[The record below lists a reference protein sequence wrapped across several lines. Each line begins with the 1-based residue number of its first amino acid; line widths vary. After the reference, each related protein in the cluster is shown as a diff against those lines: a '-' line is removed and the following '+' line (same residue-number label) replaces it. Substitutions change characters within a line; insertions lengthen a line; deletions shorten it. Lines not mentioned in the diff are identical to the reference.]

1 MIFSVKG
8 HVEKIINGTKT
19 QTRRK
24 SPAYIVG
31 KTYAVQLG
39 RNKPGIKEGRILI
52 LAKWEETVFDNLDR
66 GGATIFWISATDAT
80 AEGGYTPEEFE
91 NLFSLMYPHW
101 IRRFCYRFKF
111 ITRKELSLIRRWY
124 EVGK

>member
-8 HVEKIINGTKT
+8 HVDQIIARTKT

-31 KTYAVQLG
+31 KTYAIQPN
-39 RNKPGIKEGRILI
+39 RKAAGIKEGRILI
-52 LAKWEETVFDNLDR
+52 QEKWEERYLRKGQPF
-66 GGATIFWISATDAT
+66 FISWNNAQ

-91 NLFSLMYPHW
+91 NLFQLMYPNW
-101 IRRFCYRFKF
+101 INRFCYKFKF
-111 ITRKELSLIRRWY
+111 LTRAELKELNRELKD
-124 EVGK
+124 V

>member
-8 HVEKIINGTKT
+8 HVDQIIAGTKT

-31 KTYAVQLG
+31 KTYAIQPN
-39 RNKPGIKEGRILI
+39 RKAAGIKEGRILI
-52 LAKWEETVFDNLDR
+52 LEKWEERRIRKNQLF
-66 GGATIFWISATDAT
+66 FISHNNAI

-91 NLFSLMYPHW
+91 NLFQLMYPDW
-101 IRRFCYRFKF
+101 ITRFVYKFKF
-111 ITRKELSLIRRWY
+111 LTRAELKELNKR
-124 EVGK
+124 KQNDH